1 MIHMIL
7 GIPTLDFFL
16 RSSEPPSIVR
26 FECINNRGE
35 PAPTAR
41 FEFYNGTRDLIAQRG
56 TDVSES
62 FLTYNITEDS
72 IIRCIIE
79 EEYSEELMFAGKAS
93 YYIY

>member
-16 RSSEPPSIVR
+16 RSSEAPSIVR

-56 TDVSES
+56 TDVSQS